1 MSGNQKS
8 FPLSL
13 LVSDLIHFSKVF
25 VLCVCDCSM
34 FQFILFYHK
43 NCKIEGKNAK
53 MQKCLKLIEKCKNHC
68 HLSRIAFC
76 MFF

>member
-1 MSGNQKS
+1 MSGNRKS

-53 MQKCLKLIEKCKNHC
+53 MFKVNRKMQKP
-68 HLSRIAFC
+68 LSFI
-76 MFF
+76 